1 MGTVMTR
8 RSRERTLVATTVVVA
23 IVLAAC
29 GQALPS
35 PTRTYDGTGRSPTP
49 APSTTPP
56 LASPAPTTAATPDV
70 ARGVAARD
78 AYINAICPVFLDIL
92 SLDPRLA
99 ALRSE
104 GGADGDVPGQL
115 DEIEAVAAE
124 LRIVVS
130 DLDAVPDWAAG
141 RLLRF
146 ELIGALHEIRSA
158 LLRVARDPE
167 RHDAAAQL
175 AAIPYISRPAI
186 DTGMGQAA
194 DAGLSCDD
202 FG

>member
-1 MGTVMTR
+1 MTR
-8 RSRERTLVATTVVVA
+8 GRRGRTLVATTVVLAV
-23 IVLAAC
+23 VLAAC
-29 GQALPS
+29 GQAVPS
-35 PTRTYDGTGRSPTP
+35 PTRTHDGTGRAPTP
-49 APSTTPP
+49 APSATPGVP
-56 LASPAPTTAATPDV
+56 SPAPTTAATPDV

-78 AYINAICPVFLDIL
+78 AYIDAICPLFLDIL
-92 SLDPRLA
+92 ALDPRLA

-104 GGADGDVPGQL
+104 GDAEGDIPGQL

-124 LRIVVS
+124 LRIVARG
-130 DLDAVPDWAAG
+130 LDAVPDWAAG
-141 RLLRF
+141 RLLRL

-175 AAIPYISRPAI
+175 AEIPYISRPAI
-186 DTGMGQAA
+186 DTGMVEAA